1 MWRATGVTVACS
13 GARLARMGAGR
24 LLLRALSTRTDAG
37 AYPAQWLKMATKE
50 LKGKDP
56 TEALLWKTP
65 EGIPIKPLYT
75 AQDLQVRAPRAVRPL
90 AVLPP
95 RH

>member
-1 MWRATGVTVACS
+1 MWRATGVAVASS
-13 GARLARMGAGR
+13 GARLARMGVGR
-24 LLLRALSTRTDAG
+24 MLLRALSTRTDAG
-37 AYPAQWLKMATKE
+37 AYPAQWLKLATKE

-75 AQDLQVRAPRAVRPL
+75 AQDLEVRVVL
-90 AVLPP
+90 AVLLLAPAP
-95 RH
+95 

>member
-1 MWRATGVTVACS
+1 MWRATGVAVASS
-13 GARLARMGAGR
+13 GARLARMGVGR
-24 LLLRALSTRTDAG
+24 MLLRALSTRTDAG
-37 AYPAQWLKMATKE
+37 AYPAQWLKLATKE

-75 AQDLQVRAPRAVRPL
+75 AQDLEVRVVLDVLLLAPAP
-90 AVLPP
+90 
-95 RH
+95 

>member
-1 MWRATGVTVACS
+1 MWRSTGAAVARS
-13 GARLARMGAGR
+13 GARLTRLGAGQM
-24 LLLRALSTRTDAG
+24 LLRALSTKIDAS

-75 AQDLQVRAPRAVRPL
+75 KEDLEVRGSVCPAPV
-90 AVLPP
+90 VLYCVP
-95 RH
+95 